1 MKRELI
7 KALSAFTQLGI
18 SVSVSF
24 LLWILIAM
32 WLKKTFSLGNGVMVA
47 GVILGAGSGFLSFV
61 KYLKVFEGSDTP
73 RENKK

>member
-7 KALSAFTQLGI
+7 KALSAFSQLGI

-24 LLWILIAM
+24 LLWILIAL
-32 WLKKTFSLGNGVMVA
+32 WLRKTFSLGNGVMVA

-61 KYLKVFEGSDTP
+61 KYLKTFESTDATK
-73 RENKK
+73 ENKK

>member
-1 MKRELI
+1 MKRELV

-32 WLKKTFSLGNGVMVA
+32 WLRKTFSLGNGVMVV
-47 GVILGAGSGFLSFV
+47 GVILGAGSGFLSFI
-61 KYLKVFEGSDTP
+61 KYLKTCESTDTHG
-73 RENKK
+73 ENNK

>member
-7 KALSAFTQLGI
+7 KALSAFTQLGLN
-18 SVSVSF
+18 VAVSF

-32 WLKKTFSLGNGVMVA
+32 WLRKTFSLGNGVMVA

-61 KYLKVFEGSDTP
+61 KYLKTFESADDP
-73 RENKK
+73 RENNK